1 MNNKTRIIIGVVIAV
16 LFVIGIVALVQTQPI
31 NSSEP
36 TKITNQNDTQIQNNS
51 TDTIEMESNTV
62 VKYSLNKDK
71 SSKVN
76 ANSKNK
82 SVNVT
87 QNRDILNKSF
97 TKSITLISAQ
107 IGGKQDLEIHISD
120 KVFTQGSES
129 VSDSLKLPEI

>member
-1 MNNKTRIIIGVVIAV
+1 MNNKTRIIIGVVIVV
-16 LFVIGIVALVQTQPI
+16 LFLIGIVALGQTQPI

-51 TDTIEMESNTV
+51 TDTIEIESNTV

-82 SVNVT
+82 SVDVASNEVNYRSNPMQVIT
-87 QNRDILNKSF
+87 D
-97 TKSITLISAQ
+97 SIIA
-107 IGGKQDLEIHISD
+107 
-120 KVFTQGSES
+120 QGSEKHTYTIIKE
-129 VSDSLKLPEI
+129 DNKTPDLN